1 MYRVGDTIEFGES
14 NTSRGQMA
22 GFGADIEV
30 SKVLGKRVSSISAA
44 STTITGVEIYP
55 ADSGFNGQWNVISDN
70 PHNFK
75 SNELVVIS
83 GLSTTSSE
91 LEGAYNAG
99 ITTDAFS
106 MTGIGTTTV
115 AVDST
120 AVTGFVTFF
129 NIGGNLENIKPNDIL
144 GIGTEKVKVLNVDEV
159 FSRIRVFRAQNG
171 TVGAAHSVTTIIK
184 QDPRVVTINAGIK

>member
-1 MYRVGDTIEFGES
+1 
-14 NTSRGQMA
+14 MA

-30 SKVLGKRVSSISAA
+30 SKVLGKRVASISAA

-55 ADSGFNGQWNVISDN
+55 ADNGSNGQWNVISDN

-83 GLSTTSSE
+83 GLSTTSSG

-106 MTGIGTTTV
+106 ITGIGTTTI
-115 AVDST
+115 AVDLSL
-120 AVTGFVTFF
+120 
-129 NIGGNLENIKPNDIL
+129 IHI
-144 GIGTEKVKVLNVDEV
+144 
-159 FSRIRVFRAQNG
+159 
-171 TVGAAHSVTTIIK
+171 
-184 QDPRVVTINAGIK
+184 